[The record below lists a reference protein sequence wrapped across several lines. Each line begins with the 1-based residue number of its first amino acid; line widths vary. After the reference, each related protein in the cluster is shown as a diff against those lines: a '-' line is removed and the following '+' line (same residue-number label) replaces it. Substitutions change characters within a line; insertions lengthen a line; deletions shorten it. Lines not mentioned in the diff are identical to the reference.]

1 MPIRLF
7 LAIIVLFALAP
18 SFLRQDPAGPQKPT
32 DQKGEQKPEQN
43 PDVISIDTTVVV
55 LNVTVT
61 DGSEKYLRGL
71 KPQDF
76 KIFEDQVPQKISSFS
91 FNEMPFA
98 AVILLDTS
106 GSMERK
112 MSIARS
118 ACARFVDGIRLGD
131 VFSIYGF
138 SGTKVKL
145 LQDFSEV
152 RDVGFAVWD
161 TDAEGMT
168 PLYDAIVTASEA
180 LAARPERRRV
190 ILLLSDGADTKSKYT
205 YEDALKRA
213 VAAEVSV
220 YSVDLSDAALYRT
233 AVRDPSAEIMKTL
246 SQKTGGRFF
255 KTPGGS
261 ALGDAFTQT
270 VDELRN
276 QYTIT
281 YETTNDKRDG
291 KWRAIEARVGRPG
304 AVVRTRQGYYAAKA
318 KTK

>member
-1 MPIRLF
+1 MPTRFSLTLMLLIALVAP
-7 LAIIVLFALAP
+7 LAGV
-18 SFLRQDPAGPQKPT
+18 QEPT
-32 DQKGEQKPEQN
+32 VQKPEEQK

-61 DGSEKYLRGL
+61 DVAEQYVRGL
-71 KPQDF
+71 KAQDF
-76 KIFEDQVPQKISSFS
+76 RILEDQVPQKISSFS

-112 MSIARS
+112 MSIARA

-131 VFSIYGF
+131 VVSIYGF
-138 SGTKVKL
+138 GGTKVTM

-152 RDVGFAVWD
+152 RDVSFAVWD

-168 PLYDAIVTASEA
+168 PLYDAIVKGAEA
-180 LAARPERRRV
+180 LSARPERRRV
-190 ILLLSDGADTKSKYT
+190 IMLLSDGADTRSRVSYD
-205 YEDALKRA
+205 EALRRA
-213 VAAEVSV
+213 VAAEVAV
-220 YSVDLSDAALYRT
+220 YSVDLSDAALFRT
-233 AVRDPSAEIMKTL
+233 QVRDLGAEVMKSF

-261 ALGDAFTQT
+261 QLGDAFSQT

-281 YETTNDKRDG
+281 YETTNDRRDG
-291 KWRAIEARVGRPG
+291 KWRAIEARVGRVG
-304 AVVRTRQGYYAAKA
+304 LTVRTRQGYYAKR
-318 KTK
+318 K